1 MRVLDDICMI
11 LEDELEAIVKKGTVS
26 PTELESIYKSV
37 DVMKD
42 IETIKAMK
50 EQGGYSN
57 GYYNSYE
64 DSYMNGRS
72 RRDDR
77 YSGLRGRDSM
87 GRYTS
92 RDGYSRDHETE
103 ELREE
108 LMNMSKKLDR
118 M

>member
-11 LEDELEAIVKKGTVS
+11 LEDEMEAIVKKGTIS

-37 DVMKD
+37 DVIKD

-50 EQGGYSN
+50 EQGGYS
-57 GYYNSYE
+57 YE
-64 DSYMNGRS
+64 DGYMNGRS
-72 RRDDR
+72 GRDDR
-77 YSGLRGRDSM
+77 YSRLRGRDSM

-92 RDGYSRDHETE
+92 RDGYSRDNETE

-108 LMNMSKKLDR
+108 LMNMSRKLDR

>member
-26 PTELESIYKSV
+26 PTELESVYKSV
-37 DVMKD
+37 DVIKD
-42 IETIKAMK
+42 IETIKAMR

-57 GYYNSYE
+57 SYE
-64 DSYMNGRS
+64 DNYMNGRS
-72 RRDDR
+72 VRDDR
-77 YSGLRGRDSM
+77 YSRLRGRDSM

-108 LMNMSKKLDR
+108 LANMSRKLDR

>member
-26 PTELESIYKSV
+26 PTELESVYKSV
-37 DVMKD
+37 DVIKD
-42 IETIKAMK
+42 IETIKAMR
-50 EQGGYSN
+50 EQGGYS
-57 GYYNSYE
+57 YE
-64 DSYMNGRS
+64 DNYMNGRS
-72 RRDDR
+72 GRDDR
-77 YSGLRGRDSM
+77 YSRLRGRDSM

-108 LMNMSKKLDR
+108 LANMSRKLDR